1 MTDRATTCEL
11 AANLQRGMVK
21 ADHPM
26 LAGHFPDHPIVPGA
40 WLLAWIVAT
49 ATRQLSVGELRS
61 VAAIKRV
68 KFLRPLAPDQP
79 FECTLTLRAS
89 SDAAHPADKETMRF
103 TVTSNGSVIA
113 EGSLLLQSRAT
124 NSAR

>member
-1 MTDRATTCEL
+1 MADRATNCEL
-11 AANLQRGMVK
+11 SANLERKTVR

-40 WLLAWIVAT
+40 WLLAWIVAG
-49 ATRQLSVGELRS
+49 ATRRLTGESRS
-61 VAAIKRV
+61 IAAIKRV

-79 FECTLTLRAS
+79 FECALTLRAS
-89 SDAAHPADKETMRF
+89 SDDAQSGTKETMRF
-103 TVTSNGSVIA
+103 AVTSNGSVIA

>member
-1 MTDRATTCEL
+1 MADRATHCEPP
-11 AANLQRGMVK
+11 ANLERATVK

-40 WLLAWIVAT
+40 WLLAWIVAA
-49 ATRQLSVGELRS
+49 ATRQLVAESRS
-61 VAAIKRV
+61 IAAIKRV

-89 SDAAHPADKETMRF
+89 GDTAQSGAKDTMRF
-103 TVTSNGSVIA
+103 AVTSNGSVIA

-124 NSAR
+124 NPAR